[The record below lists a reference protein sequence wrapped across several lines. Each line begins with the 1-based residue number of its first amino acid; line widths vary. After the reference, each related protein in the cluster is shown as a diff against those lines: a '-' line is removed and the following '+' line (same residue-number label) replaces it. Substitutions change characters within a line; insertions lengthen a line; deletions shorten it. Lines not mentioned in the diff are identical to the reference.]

1 MDVLL
6 EPLEGAQRKFR
17 VVFSDEEI
25 RSRVD
30 KEIRSA
36 IKDLKIPGYRVG
48 HVPATYIRSRAP
60 YLSSIYQ
67 SVTEEVRQNVIDA
80 LVNEG
85 SGTVVY
91 LDPEPFSLL
100 RDHESS
106 GMEVQGIIEVFDLPA
121 DCVYEEISLSPESV
135 PTISKEEISNEIE
148 FLSKRAGTQFKTDLP
163 SDVAIEEGDLVS
175 FSFSF
180 THPDT
185 GLPYE
190 NRQTVTVGDPTHPEA
205 LTRALTGRKV
215 GESFSERLPFN
226 IPGRKNQ
233 AKQRVEVLDST
244 MTVESIKRL
253 EPATSEELLKMLSA
267 PENGNAAATA
277 PSEGVTLES
286 LIEKRLLEKKVSEVL
301 TRKMDELVL
310 EILSRNAIPVP
321 ERRIGL
327 ECDRLV
333 ASGVSE
339 NDLDREKVKKETLWW
354 FMLDGLAKKMA
365 VQPDMKRVEHEYLTL
380 VRQGGS
386 PDKDETRRREYIE
399 QAFLSAR
406 RRLTEEIVLRRST
419 FSGSD
424 EFFGPDGVL
433 DRLGW
438 KDFGI
443 IPVVRDHSHE
453 GHDHSDHD
461 HAGHTH

>member
-17 VVFSDEEI
+17 VVFSDEEV

-36 IKDLKIPGYRVG
+36 IKGLKVPGYRVG
-48 HVPATYIRSRAP
+48 HVPPSYIRSRGS
-60 YLSSIYQ
+60 YLSSIYE
-67 SVTEEVRQNVIDA
+67 SVTEELRQNVIDA

-85 SGTVVY
+85 SGTVVF
-91 LDPEPFSLL
+91 LDPEPFSIS
-100 RDHESS
+100 RDHEGS
-106 GMEVQGIIEVFDLPA
+106 GITVQGFLEIFELPG
-121 DCVYEEISLSPESV
+121 DCAYEGISLSPEQV
-135 PTISKEEISNEIE
+135 PAVSEAEIAEEIAS
-148 FLSKRAGTQFKTDLP
+148 LSKKAGTQFKTDLP
-163 SDVAIEEGDLVS
+163 EDLAIEEGDLVS

-190 NRQTVTVGDPTHPEA
+190 NHQTVNVGDPSHPEA
-205 LTRALTGRKV
+205 LTRALIGRKV
-215 GESFSERLPFN
+215 GESFSEKLPFN
-226 IPGRKNQ
+226 IPGRKKQ
-233 AKQRVEVLDST
+233 ARARVEPLDAT
-244 MTVESIKRL
+244 LTVETIKRL
-253 EPATSEELLKMLSA
+253 EPATREELFKVLSS
-267 PENGNAAATA
+267 PDNGKTDSAVDE
-277 PSEGVTLES
+277 EGTTLDA
-286 LIEKRLLEKKVSEVL
+286 LVAKRLLEKKVSEIL

-321 ERRIGL
+321 EQRIKL
-327 ECDRLV
+327 ECDRMA
-333 ASGVSE
+333 ASGVPAS
-339 NDLDREKVKKETLWW
+339 DLDKEKVKRETLWW
-354 FMLDGLAKKMA
+354 FTLDGLAKKMT

-406 RRLTEEIVLRRST
+406 RRLTEEMVLRKSS
-419 FSGSD
+419 FPGSE
-424 EFFGPDGVL
+424 EFFGPEGLL

-438 KDFGI
+438 KDFGVSRVAI
-443 IPVVRDHSHE
+443 DHSHHE
-453 GHDHSDHD
+453 HDHTDHVHD
-461 HAGHTH
+461 GHSH